1 MINELHL
8 TKVGNPDEIFSSYY
22 ADVLEVA
29 KKKKI
34 DYDSKEKPLF
44 TNQFYFD
51 EGDKI
56 VFCIVEDERKIFTKP
71 VQVAVGSYF
80 TNNEVDYLRVD
91 EILFQIKENY
101 YYADKASIEISAGTH
116 TVVRGDEVPLIRI
129 GLVMKG
135 VINNGRLHLIWD
147 AMLNDKMRRWFYRNE
162 RDKQIEKQA
171 DVELDFKKPTDDDK
185 EEDDID
191 FLNPDTSPEVKINT
205 MNSKNSFNKWF
216 KKKFP
221 KEANLTTTPLME
233 RYVKALTNYNKYY

>member
-1 MINELHL
+1 MLNELTL
-8 TKVGNPDEIFSSYY
+8 TKQSNPDEIFSSYY

-29 KKKKI
+29 KKKSI
-34 DYDSKEKPLF
+34 AYDSKEKPLF
-44 TNQFYFD
+44 TNTFNYD

-56 VFCIVEDERKIFTKP
+56 VFCIVTDELKIFAKP
-71 VQVAVGSYF
+71 IQVSIGSYF

-101 YYADKASIEISAGTH
+101 YADKATVEISSGSR

-129 GLVMKG
+129 GLIIKG

-147 AMLNDKMRRWFYRNE
+147 AMLNDKIRFWFYRNE

-171 DVELDFKKPTDDDK
+171 DVELDFKKPGDDDK

-191 FLNPDTSPEVKINT
+191 FLNPDTSPEVKINS

-216 KKKFP
+216 KKRFP
-221 KEANLTTTPLME
+221 KTANLNTTPLME
-233 RYVKALTNYNKYY
+233 TYVKTITKHNKYY

>member
-1 MINELHL
+1 MINELTL
-8 TKVGNPDEIFSSYY
+8 AKQGNPDEIFSSYY

-34 DYDSKEKPLF
+34 AFDSKEKPLF
-44 TNQFYFD
+44 TNTFYFD

-56 VFCIVEDERKIFTKP
+56 IFCIVEDERKIFAKP
-71 VQVAVGSYF
+71 LQVAVGAYF

-101 YYADKASIEISAGTH
+101 YDDDKASVEISAGTR
-116 TVVRGDEVPLIRI
+116 TVARGNEVPLIRV

-135 VINNGRLHLIWD
+135 VINNGTLHLIWD
-147 AMLNDKMRRWFYRNE
+147 GVLNSKIRNWFYRNE
-162 RDKQIEKQA
+162 RDKQVKKQA
-171 DVELDFKKPTDDDK
+171 DVELDFKQEKDDN

-191 FLNPDTSPEVKINT
+191 FLSPDTSPEEKVNA
-205 MNSKNSFNKWF
+205 MNSKSSFNKWF